1 MDLARP
7 GLSMKLR
14 VRFKV
19 TISTMVTTLTLGVT
33 VEAPRSSTDP
43 VAGRSFRFDSDET
56 LIGPDGAVYD
66 VFYPSHDEK
75 ARENLF
81 FIVYSSQEETSTT
94 CSDCAGGPRRV
105 EFKFMSRRR
114 QSCAYV

>member
-81 FIVYSSQEETSTT
+81 FYSVLEPGRDVYNMQRLRGRSTS
-94 CSDCAGGPRRV
+94 GGV
-105 EFKFMSRRR
+105 
-114 QSCAYV
+114 